1 MISNILKNI
10 QKSRDSYP
18 KKFNLI
24 TNNLQSED
32 KNDESIKL
40 LWKAYSLSK
49 ELHKNQ
55 KRASGEPYFTH
66 CESVGVILSEWKID
80 IDTIIAGL
88 LHDSIEDTSISK
100 ERIEEEFNIDV
111 ANLVE
116 GVTKLSGIKFY
127 SKKQE
132 QAENFMKMFLSMAK
146 DIRVIL
152 IKFADRLHNMSTLD
166 ALSDKKQNRIAL
178 ETKEIFTPLAHR
190 LGMNNV
196 KIKME
201 DLVLK
206 ALEPEKYGL
215 IKRKVNNTKRDR
227 DKYIEK
233 LIKPISKEFKGSE
246 IDADIFGRA
255 KHYSSIIGKME
266 KRNKKF
272 EEIYDLF
279 AIRIIVNKISDC
291 YAALGVIHQI
301 YNPFQERFKDYIARP
316 KMNGYQSIHT
326 TVFGFDGR
334 LVEIQIR
341 TAEMDETAE
350 IGVAAHWRY
359 KDSGQENKKKNSLDS
374 QILWLREIYELLKSE
389 DTSASEILEL
399 FKVDLFQD
407 EIFVYTPQGELIE
420 LKPESTPV
428 DFAFH
433 VHTDV
438 GKHCIGAKVN
448 DKIVPLNHELKSGDY
463 VDIITSKNKSPNH
476 SWLKFVKTTKAKTH
490 IRRWLKKEEYLQS
503 IKIGKDILE
512 KELRKLSKMYVIK
525 MIKEDPSKIGLG
537 NYEEV
542 YSRVGNGK
550 ITTNDIIEKYSPI
563 DEEQESIKKENK
575 IQSLTSKFIDLAR
588 GRARGITVD
597 GLNDIMLKFGKCC
610 TPIPGDNIIG
620 YLTKGQGVTVH
631 RAECKSTSHLKSP
644 DRFVNVEWNISAKK
658 TFIVRLKMI
667 FEDRKNLL
675 KDLTDATSTLNI
687 YIKSIDMKAVDSVAT
702 CLLVVE
708 ISNKNQLDKLIR
720 KLQQVQSIDHI
731 ERF

>member
-10 QKSRDSYP
+10 QSNKSPYP
-18 KKFNLI
+18 QSFKLI
-24 TNNLQSED
+24 INNLQSED
-32 KNDESIKL
+32 KNDESINL
-40 LWKAYSLSK
+40 LWKAYTLSK
-49 ELHKNQ
+49 DLHKNQ

-80 IDTIIAGL
+80 VDTIIAGL

-100 ERIEEEFNIDV
+100 DKIEDEFNPDV

-152 IKFADRLHNMSTLD
+152 IKFADRLHNMSTLE
-166 ALSDKKQNRIAL
+166 ALSEQKQNRIAL

-206 ALEPEKYGL
+206 ILEPTKYNS

-227 DKYIEK
+227 DRYVDK
-233 LIKPISKEFKGSE
+233 LIKPISEEFKKSN
-246 IDADIFGRA
+246 IKSDIFGRA

-266 KRNKKF
+266 KRNKRF

-279 AIRIIVNKISDC
+279 AIRIIVDKIPDC

-326 TVFGFDGR
+326 TVFGIDGK

-350 IGVAAHWRY
+350 IGVAAHWKY
-359 KDSGQENKKKNSLDS
+359 KDSNQENKKKNSLDT
-374 QILWLREIYELLKSE
+374 QISWLREIYELLKSE

-407 EIFVYTPQGELIE
+407 EIFVYTPEGELIE
-420 LKPESTPV
+420 LKPGSTPV

-448 DKIVPLNHELKSGDY
+448 DKIVPLNYELKSGDY
-463 VDIITSKNKSPNH
+463 VDVITSKNKSPNH

-512 KELRKLSKMYVIK
+512 KELRKISKMYILK
-525 MIKEDPSKIGLG
+525 MIKEDPSKIGFG

-542 YSRVGNGK
+542 CSRVGNGK
-550 ITTNDIIEKYSPI
+550 ITVSEIFEKYSPE
-563 DEEQESIKKENK
+563 DEDEKNRLKDSK

-610 TPIPGDNIIG
+610 TPIPGDSIIG

-631 RAECKSTSHLKSP
+631 RSQCKSITHLKSP
-644 DRFVNVEWNISAKK
+644 SRFVNVDWNISAKK

-702 CLLVVE
+702 CLLVIE
-708 ISNKNQLDKLIR
+708 ISDKSQLDKLVR

>member
-10 QKSRDSYP
+10 QSNKSPYP
-18 KKFNLI
+18 PSFKLI
-24 TNNLQSED
+24 INNLQSED
-32 KNDESIKL
+32 KNDESINL
-40 LWKAYSLSK
+40 LWKAYTLSK
-49 ELHKNQ
+49 DLHKNQ

-80 IDTIIAGL
+80 VDTIIAGL

-100 ERIEEEFNIDV
+100 DKIEDEFNPDV

-152 IKFADRLHNMSTLD
+152 IKFADRLHNMSTLE
-166 ALSDKKQNRIAL
+166 ALSEQKQNRIAL

-206 ALEPEKYGL
+206 ILEPTKYNS

-227 DKYIEK
+227 DRYVDK
-233 LIKPISKEFKGSE
+233 LIKPISEEFKKSN
-246 IDADIFGRA
+246 IKSDIFGRA

-266 KRNKKF
+266 KRNKRF

-279 AIRIIVNKISDC
+279 AIRIIVDKIPDC

-326 TVFGFDGR
+326 TVFGIDGK

-341 TAEMDETAE
+341 TGEMDETAE
-350 IGVAAHWRY
+350 IGVAAHWKY
-359 KDSGQENKKKNSLDS
+359 KDSNQENKKKNSLDT
-374 QILWLREIYELLKSE
+374 QISWLREIYELLKSE

-407 EIFVYTPQGELIE
+407 EIFVYTPEGELIE
-420 LKPESTPV
+420 LKPGSTPV

-448 DKIVPLNHELKSGDY
+448 DKIVPLNYELKSGDY
-463 VDIITSKNKSPNH
+463 VDVITSKNKSPNH

-512 KELRKLSKMYVIK
+512 KELRKISKMYILK
-525 MIKEDPSKIGLG
+525 MIKEDPSKIGFG

-542 YSRVGNGK
+542 CSRVGNGK
-550 ITTNDIIEKYSPI
+550 ITVSEIFEKYSPE
-563 DEEQESIKKENK
+563 DEDEKNRLKDSK

-610 TPIPGDNIIG
+610 TPIPGDSIIG

-631 RAECKSTSHLKSP
+631 RSQCKSITHLKSP
-644 DRFVNVEWNISAKK
+644 SRFVNVDWNISAKK

-702 CLLVVE
+702 CLLVIE
-708 ISNKNQLDKLIR
+708 ISDKSQLDKLVR

>member
-1 MISNILKNI
+1 MISDILKNLS
-10 QKSRDSYP
+10 KDKGSYP
-18 KKFNLI
+18 KNFNTI
-24 TNNLQSED
+24 INNLQSED
-32 KNDESIKL
+32 RSDNNIKL

-49 ELHKNQ
+49 DLHKKQ
-55 KRASGEPYFTH
+55 KRVSGEPYFIH
-66 CESVGVILSEWKID
+66 CESVAIILSGWKID
-80 IDTIIAGL
+80 VDTIIAGL

-100 ERIEEEFNIDV
+100 EEIKNEFNSDV

-116 GVTKLSGIKFY
+116 GVTKLSGIKFN

-166 ALSDKKQNRIAL
+166 ALHIQKQNRIAL

-206 ALEPEKYGL
+206 VLEPNKYKL
-215 IKRKVNNTKRDR
+215 VKKKVNNTKKQR

-233 LIKPISKEFKGSE
+233 LISPIQKELKKNN
-246 IDADIFGRA
+246 IDSDIFGRA

-279 AIRIIVNKISDC
+279 AIRIIVNKVSDC
-291 YAALGVIHQI
+291 YAVLGVIHHI
-301 YNPFQERFKDYIARP
+301 YNPFQERFKDYVARP

-341 TAEMDETAE
+341 TNEMDETAE
-350 IGVAAHWRY
+350 IGVAAHWKY
-359 KDSGQENKKKNSLDS
+359 KGSKKENKKKNSLDR

-420 LKPESTPV
+420 LKPNSTPV

-438 GKHCIGAKVN
+438 GKHCIGARVN

-463 VDIITSKNKSPNH
+463 VDIITSKNKSPNQ

-512 KELRKLSKMYVIK
+512 KELRKIRKMYIIK
-525 MIKEDPSKIGLG
+525 TIKENPTKMGLG
-537 NYEEV
+537 NYEEIC
-542 YSRVGNGK
+542 SRIGNGK
-550 ITTNDIIEKYSPI
+550 ITVNDIVEKYAPI
-563 DEEQESIKKENK
+563 DESEESKIKDNK

-588 GRARGITVD
+588 GRAKGITVD
-597 GLNDIMLKFGKCC
+597 GLSDIMLKFGKCC
-610 TPIPGDNIIG
+610 TPIPGDSIIG

-631 RAECKSTSHLKSP
+631 RSECKSITRLKASG
-644 DRFVNVEWNISAKK
+644 RFVNVEWNIASEK

-667 FEDRKNLL
+667 FQDRKNLL
-675 KDLTDATSTLNI
+675 KDLTEGTSNLNI

-708 ISNKNQLDKLIR
+708 ISNKDQLNKLIR
-720 KLQQVQSIDHI
+720 RLQQVQSIDHI